1 MAPAYGE
8 NQPLIGNGYSSASTE
23 NGHPKKSKNG
33 WAATTVKLS
42 AVALL
47 AVLATRWYDS
57 HMNDAETVPIAPVIS
72 SFDNEETIP
81 SSVQYRPY
89 CMTYHSKTN
98 ARILQTSMGSPSQ
111 QWSRIPCYAQPE
123 KVRMW
128 TKITKP
134 DAHVNEYGS
143 PDAIL
148 NISLSTPPFPNRPIL
163 GFGAAFTEASS
174 LNYQSLSEK
183 GKKTLMELYFGKSGL
198 GYALGRVHI
207 NSCDFS
213 IQSYNFDDVDGDFD
227 LQHFDM
233 NVTHDNQPDGM
244 MDMIRRAT
252 SVLRTGWNHSDNDNN
267 TMADGAL
274 LMYASPWSPP
284 AWMKNPLETDAINAT
299 HAENMT
305 GSTTPSC
312 LREGTGKH
320 SKYAKA
326 WALYFSKFIT
336 ACTFDS
342 YVYLIVSKREN
353 SHAS

>member
-1 MAPAYGE
+1 
-8 NQPLIGNGYSSASTE
+8 
-23 NGHPKKSKNG
+23 
-33 WAATTVKLS
+33 
-42 AVALL
+42 
-47 AVLATRWYDS
+47 
-57 HMNDAETVPIAPVIS
+57 
-72 SFDNEETIP
+72 
-81 SSVQYRPY
+81 
-89 CMTYHSKTN
+89 
-98 ARILQTSMGSPSQ
+98 
-111 QWSRIPCYAQPE
+111 
-123 KVRMW
+123 MW
-128 TKITKP
+128 TKTIKP
-134 DAHVNEYGS
+134 DVHVNEYGS

-148 NISLSTPPFPNRPIL
+148 NISLSTQPFPDRPIL

-174 LNYQSLSEK
+174 LNYQSLSEA

-213 IQSYNFDDVDGDFD
+213 IKSYNFDDVDGDFD

-252 SVLRTGWNHSDNDNN
+252 SVLRTGWSPSDVNNN
-267 TMADGAL
+267 TMADGTL

-284 AWMKNPLETDAINAT
+284 AWMKNPLPTDAIDAT

-342 YVYLIVSKREN
+342 MFIYFPNAKALTLRNFFPIYRPQEWSSLMG
-353 SHAS
+353 SHGTERTGIPRSMGSLFLHTQGASRLCCLPLGASVARGSSGCQAVHV